1 MTAVEV
7 LAHLR
12 SIASEQHRV
21 GMARFGIPNGNA
33 VGIPVVTLRDYG
45 RKLGR
50 NHALAQALWADGLY
64 EARILAC
71 FVADPAQVTPA
82 MMDAWCK
89 DFDSWAICDT
99 ACFHLF
105 DRVPHAWKK
114 VKAWA
119 KRKPEFE
126 KRAAFALLASLALHD
141 KKATDEPFVDCL
153 PLVETAA
160 DDERNF
166 VKKAVSWA
174 LRGIGGRSPIL
185 HSASLELATRL
196 AASDDSTR
204 RWIGKDALRDLK
216 RPLVA
221 KRVAKKKSSG

>member
-1 MTAVEV
+1 MTPVEV

-33 VGIPVVTLRDYG
+33 VGIPVGTLRNLG
-45 RKLGR
+45 KTLGR
-50 NHALAQALWADGLY
+50 NHGLALALWADGLY

-71 FVADPAQVTPA
+71 FVADPAQVTSA

-114 VKAWA
+114 VKGWA

-141 KKATDEPFVDCL
+141 KKATDEPFLDCL
-153 PLVETAA
+153 RLIEAAA
-160 DDERNF
+160 DDGRNF

-185 HSASLELATRL
+185 HSASIELATRL

-204 RWIGKDALRDLK
+204 RWIGKDVLRDLK

-221 KRVAKKKSSG
+221 KRVAKKT

>member
-1 MTAVEV
+1 MTVVEV

-33 VGIPVVTLRDYG
+33 VGIPVGTLRDLG
-45 RKLGR
+45 KTLGR
-50 NHALAQALWADGLY
+50 NHALAHALWADGLY

-82 MMDAWCK
+82 MMDQWCK

-141 KKATDEPFVDCL
+141 KKATDEPFLDCL
-153 PLVETAA
+153 PLVEEAA
-160 DDERNF
+160 DDGRNF

-204 RWIGKDALRDLK
+204 RWIGKDALRDLQ

-221 KRVAKKKSSG
+221 SRVAKKKSSG